1 MAGWLARAA
10 ALYRRAKDGLMEYAY
25 LVTLGAV
32 IAVVAGAALYTDHV
46 RNEQEAVLSAAAKA
60 AEIAPTTTPRVTPLP
75 TIAPMMATTTFT
87 PRITTVRPVSGKVI
101 RAYAAEPVLWEALGV
116 MQAHEAIDIAG
127 EAEGAVVSTMD
138 GTVREV
144 SRDALWG
151 WRICIDHTDGSA
163 CVYAGLALSLVQPG
177 ENVVRGQEI
186 GTLMERIP
194 CEAELGAHLHLEQI
208 KNGAYQ
214 DAEGILPE

>member
-1 MAGWLARAA
+1 MAERINRAA
-10 ALYRRAKDGLMEYAY
+10 ALYRRAKEGFTEYAY

-46 RNEQEAVLSAAAKA
+46 RSEQEAALSAAAKA
-60 AEIAPTTTPRVTPLP
+60 AEIDATATPRVTPLP
-75 TIAPMMATTTFT
+75 TIAPLLAMTTFT
-87 PRITTVRPVSGKVI
+87 PHITTVRPVSGEVI
-101 RAYAAEPVLWEALGV
+101 RAYAAEPVRWETLGV
-116 MQAHEAIDIAG
+116 LQAHEAIDIAG
-127 EAEGAVVSTMD
+127 EEDGSVVSMMD
-138 GTVREV
+138 GTVRETA
-144 SRDALWG
+144 RDALWG

-177 ENVVRGQEI
+177 DNVVRGQEI
-186 GTLMERIP
+186 GTLLKSVP
-194 CEAELGAHLHLEQI
+194 CEAELGTHLHLEQI